1 MSAVPLHPAEGL
13 PSGRHAQEGW
23 TRRLL
28 RGLRHLP
35 VLILVGMIRGY
46 QKVVSPMTGPTC
58 KYYPSCSAYALTAV
72 RRHGA
77 LRGTGL
83 ALWRLL
89 RCNPWSL
96 GGVDDVPEARH
107 TH

>member
-1 MSAVPLHPAEGL
+1 MSVLPAAYTGTARFTGRDFFRSIPLWPRDATL
-13 PSGRHAQEGW
+13 A
-23 TRRLL
+23 LL
-28 RGLRHLP
+28 FAYR
-35 VLILVGMIRGY
+35 
-46 QKVVSPMTGPTC
+46 KVISPLYGEVC
-58 KYYPSCSAYALTAV
+58 KYYPSCSQYALTAV

-96 GGVDDVPEARH
+96 GGVDDVPPARH